1 MVRTILVILV
11 VCSFGK
17 SSAQDLII
25 KRTGEKI
32 FCNIEKIT
40 DFYIHFYEMEDIEKS
55 LLYKMDVAL
64 VEKVSFNNLED
75 NLEENYEE
83 QILEIA
89 ENSQSLSNMSMVESN
104 LDGFINQYF
113 SIHYQFVDEKYAFD
127 IGFKRF
133 SGRVGGNSIF
143 TSDDTGSMVELGFSL
158 PVKMFGSQAA
168 PYRGFYVRG
177 FGIYTK
183 GTFRNFFNDFTV
195 FSYAQSTFGVQAV
208 LAYQLSRRLSFR
220 LYYGLG
226 GTVENSNFG
235 PRTKQADISAPGGI
249 QTISGL
255 RIGYIF

>member
-1 MVRTILVILV
+1 MVRIIFVILAI
-11 VCSFGK
+11 CSFGK
-17 SSAQDLII
+17 SSAQDLIV

-40 DFYIHFYEMEDIEKS
+40 DFYIHFYEIEDIEKS

-64 VEKVSFNNLED
+64 VEKVSFANMENNLE
-75 NLEENYEE
+75 EK
-83 QILEIA
+83 IVEIT
-89 ENSQSLSNMSMVESN
+89 ESDQPLSKMSTVESN

-127 IGFKRF
+127 LGFKRF
-133 SGRVGGNSIF
+133 TGRVGGNSIF

-158 PVKMFGSQAA
+158 PVKMFGSQATN
-168 PYRGFYVRG
+168 YRGFYIRG

-183 GTFRNFFNDFTV
+183 GTFRNLFNDFSIL
-195 FSYAQSTFGVQAV
+195 SYAQTTFGLQAV
-208 LAYQLSRRLSFR
+208 LAYQLSKRVYFR

-226 GTVENSNFG
+226 GTVETTNFG
-235 PRTKQADISAPGGI
+235 PRTKQADVSAPEGV